1 MSAWLTTPNIFPQS
15 FIKNGLNLTSLFM
28 GHLMQFG
35 KGIQGEL
42 RCEFDLFSN
51 SIFNIKESDTK
62 IPTHLYSDEPRTHRM
77 PLTSYLIQSS

>member
-1 MSAWLTTPNIFPQS
+1 MSAWLTIPNIFPQS

-42 RCEFDLFSN
+42 RCEFDLLSCRC
-51 SIFNIKESDTK
+51 S
-62 IPTHLYSDEPRTHRM
+62 
-77 PLTSYLIQSS
+77 